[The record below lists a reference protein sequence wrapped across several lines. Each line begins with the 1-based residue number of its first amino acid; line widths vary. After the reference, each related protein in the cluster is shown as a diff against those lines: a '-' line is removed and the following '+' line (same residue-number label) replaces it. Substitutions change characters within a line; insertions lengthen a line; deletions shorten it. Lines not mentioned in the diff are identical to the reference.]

1 MSSTFVAYCPTI
13 TGGKVLRFLATY
25 FPPYDKNGTQVYLVT
40 DSAGHSVGWCVSCD
54 GYTANVY
61 DGPMDDEPS
70 KSGPVY
76 KTGERSLY
84 WLRANYPELEFERFE
99 SKAKKLLSFFS
110 KNEGKYVVCGITGLR
125 LVLVYRVDYID
136 DRLELVVS
144 ADLIT
149 RRTVV
154 IDVADV
160 EREVCFLGDEC
171 VVSVA

>member
-13 TGGKVLRFLATY
+13 TGGKVLRFRATA
-25 FPPYDKNGTQVYLVT
+25 FPPYDKNGKPVYLVT
-40 DSAGHSVGWCVSCD
+40 DSAGNSVGWHVSCD

-76 KTGERSLY
+76 KTGEWKRSDLNCIY
-84 WLRANYPELEFERFE
+84 SELEFERFE

-110 KNEGKYVVCGITGLR
+110 KGEGKYVVCRLAGLG
-125 LVLVYRVDYID
+125 LVLVYKVDYID

-144 ADLIT
+144 TDLIT

>member
-13 TGGKVLRFLATY
+13 TGGKVLRFRATP
-25 FPPYDKNGTQVYLVT
+25 FPPYDKNGKPVYLVT
-40 DSAGHSVGWCVSCD
+40 DSAGNSIGWHVSCD

-76 KTGERSLY
+76 KTGEWKRSDI
-84 WLRANYPELEFERFE
+84 YPELEFERFE

-110 KNEGKYVVCGITGLR
+110 KNEGKYVVCRLAGLG
-125 LVLVYRVDYID
+125 LVLVYKVDYIN

>member
-1 MSSTFVAYCPTI
+1 M
-13 TGGKVLRFLATY
+13 
-25 FPPYDKNGTQVYLVT
+25 
-40 DSAGHSVGWCVSCD
+40 
-54 GYTANVY
+54 
-61 DGPMDDEPS
+61 
-70 KSGPVY
+70 
-76 KTGERSLY
+76 
-84 WLRANYPELEFERFE
+84 
-99 SKAKKLLSFFS
+99 
-110 KNEGKYVVCGITGLR
+110 
-125 LVLVYRVDYID
+125 YRVDYID

>member
-1 MSSTFVAYCPTI
+1 M
-13 TGGKVLRFLATY
+13 
-25 FPPYDKNGTQVYLVT
+25 
-40 DSAGHSVGWCVSCD
+40 SCD

-70 KSGPVY
+70 KSVPVY
-76 KTGERSLY
+76 KTGEWKRS
-84 WLRANYPELEFERFE
+84 NIYPELEFERFE

-110 KNEGKYVVCGITGLR
+110 KNECKYVVCRLAGLG
-125 LVLVYRVDYID
+125 LVLVYKAGD
-136 DRLELVVS
+136 
-144 ADLIT
+144 IT

>member
-1 MSSTFVAYCPTI
+1 MSSAFVAYCPTI
-13 TGGKVLRFLATY
+13 TGGKVLRFRPTF
-25 FPPYDKNGTQVYLVT
+25 FPPSDKNGRQMYIAT
-40 DSAGHSVGWCVSCD
+40 DTRGNSIGWHVSCD

-84 WLRANYPELEFERFE
+84 WLSANYPELEFERFE

-110 KNEGKYVVCGITGLR
+110 KNEGKYVVCGLAGLG
-125 LVLVYRVDYID
+125 LVLVYKVDYIN

-160 EREVCFLGDEC
+160 EKEVCFLGDEC

>member
-1 MSSTFVAYCPTI
+1 MTMSNTFVAYCPTI
-13 TGGKVLRFLATY
+13 TGGKVLRFRSTA

-40 DSAGHSVGWCVSCD
+40 DTRGNSIGWHVSCD

-76 KTGERSLY
+76 KTGEWKR
-84 WLRANYPELEFERFE
+84 RDIYPELEFERFE

-110 KNEGKYVVCGITGLR
+110 KNEGKYVVCRLAGLGI
-125 LVLVYRVDYID
+125 VLVYKVDYLD
-136 DRLELVVS
+136 DRLELEVS
-144 ADLIT
+144 TDLIA

-154 IDVADV
+154 IDVADI
-160 EREVCFLGDEC
+160 EKEVCFLGDEC

>member
-13 TGGKVLRFLATY
+13 TGGKVLRFRATS

-40 DSAGHSVGWCVSCD
+40 DSAGNSIGWHVSCD
-54 GYTANVY
+54 DYTAYVY

-76 KTGERSLY
+76 KTGEWTRRDLNSI
-84 WLRANYPELEFERFE
+84 YPTVEFERFE

-110 KNEGKYVVCGITGLR
+110 KNEGKYVVCGLAGLG
-125 LVLVYRVDYID
+125 LVLVYKAEYVS

-160 EREVCFLGDEC
+160 EKEVCFLGDEC

>member
-13 TGGKVLRFLATY
+13 TGGKVLRFRATY
-25 FPPYDKNGTQVYLVT
+25 FPPYDKNGSQMYLVT
-40 DSAGHSVGWCVSCD
+40 DTRGNSIGWHVSCD
-54 GYTANVY
+54 GYIANVY
-61 DGPMDDEPS
+61 DSPVDDEPS

-76 KTGERSLY
+76 KTGEWKRSDL
-84 WLRANYPELEFERFE
+84 NCIYPELEFERFE

-110 KNEGKYVVCGITGLR
+110 KNEGKYVVCGVTGLGI
-125 LVLVYRVDYID
+125 VLVYRVDYID

>member
-1 MSSTFVAYCPTI
+1 MPCFVCRKHPFASQTARQRLLVCAVGSALDLAHPKAMRLKDGA
-13 TGGKVLRFLATY
+13 GGRMFR
-25 FPPYDKNGTQVYLVT
+25 
-40 DSAGHSVGWCVSCD
+40 SVGGNEIAVC
-54 GYTANVY
+54 VY
-61 DGPMDDEPS
+61 DATD
-70 KSGPVY
+70 
-76 KTGERSLY
+76 
-84 WLRANYPELEFERFE
+84 ANKAALEMLHPELTFERFE

-110 KNEGKYVVCGITGLR
+110 KNEGKYVVCGITGLG